1 MDNEQRAKAAGVSG
15 FLRKPLSPQ
24 MIEDSAH
31 DAIRAQPLFT
41 SPEAVAG
48 EVAAPVASTPPTAGR
63 GFAKSL
69 GLLVAAPFIGLAY
82 ALLLPLVGLAT
93 LAWLGMQALAAN
105 LSVRKVATHLKNV
118 VLFLAAP
125 FIGLAY
131 ALALPLVGV
140 GMLVWV
146 GWQAFAANPKHS
158 KAVHTVKQ
166 TGSLLAAP
174 FIGLA
179 FAVLLPLVGL
189 AMLAWMGLRAVTLP
203 AQVR

>member
-1 MDNEQRAKAAGVSG
+1 
-15 FLRKPLSPQ
+15 
-24 MIEDSAH
+24 
-31 DAIRAQPLFT
+31 
-41 SPEAVAG
+41 
-48 EVAAPVASTPPTAGR
+48 
-63 GFAKSL
+63 
-69 GLLVAAPFIGLAY
+69 
-82 ALLLPLVGLAT
+82 
-93 LAWLGMQALAAN
+93 
-105 LSVRKVATHLKNV
+105 V